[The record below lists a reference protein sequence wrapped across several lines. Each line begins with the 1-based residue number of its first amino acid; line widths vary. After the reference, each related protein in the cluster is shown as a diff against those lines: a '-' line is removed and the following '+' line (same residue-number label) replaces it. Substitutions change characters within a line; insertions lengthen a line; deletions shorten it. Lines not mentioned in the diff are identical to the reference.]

1 MSDLLTIESLCEGLN
16 GYQNNIEINDKINEI
31 HFLIT
36 KYFLSIDNDI
46 DNITYIDLKKLKE
59 IALYLFDVVID
70 DLFKDDVEP
79 ESIKTIFTLCQNI
92 FEQLCKVYQKDFE
105 KYKGEYFELTFMA
118 IACTS
123 IGKNPAKSFVL
134 FRKYV
139 EGFITISTFEDKILL
154 LLNAYIAKDYQF
166 VEKNKTDILVHI
178 KNRKIQDNLNKV
190 LVQIFL
196 QTLKIINY
204 FKTGNEKL
212 IINVLKRLEDIRRYC
227 LDNNYYREIWIIK
240 VLIKHIEVSVRNSI
254 WKVLSPFLSHDTI
267 KMFVEDQERPLYEL
281 WEHQREIVEC
291 SIFTNE
297 HNIIHIPTSAGK
309 SLIAQLTILKVLEDA
324 EDTTCVYVVPT
335 NALLNQ
341 VKNDL
346 NSILCKMNLNVGTLV
361 SGYDII
367 NSDIEENQ
375 LDTSRDRKSVV

>member
-1 MSDLLTIESLCEGLN
+1 
-16 GYQNNIEINDKINEI
+16 
-31 HFLIT
+31 
-36 KYFLSIDNDI
+36 
-46 DNITYIDLKKLKE
+46 
-59 IALYLFDVVID
+59 
-70 DLFKDDVEP
+70 
-79 ESIKTIFTLCQNI
+79 
-92 FEQLCKVYQKDFE
+92 
-105 KYKGEYFELTFMA
+105 MA

-166 VEKNKTDILVHI
+166 VEKNKTVILVHI

-212 IINVLKRLEDIRRYC
+212 IINVLKRLEYIRLYC

-309 SLIAQLTILKVLEDA
+309 SLIAQLTMLKVLEDA

-367 NSDIEENQ
+367 NADIEENQ
-375 LDTSRDRKSVV
+375 LDTSRVIIVTQEKLDSLIRREDDFINKCKLFIFDEFQNIARGSRGLLLELVVSKIKHFNIGNNPKLLFLSAILPNTLSFKR